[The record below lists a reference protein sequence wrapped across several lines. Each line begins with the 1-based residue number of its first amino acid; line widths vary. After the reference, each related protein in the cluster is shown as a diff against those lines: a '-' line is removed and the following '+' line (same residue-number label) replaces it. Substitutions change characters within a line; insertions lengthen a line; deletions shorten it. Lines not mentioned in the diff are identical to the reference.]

1 MPFHLLPNLLFCI
14 MEQADMCIR
23 IEKRE
28 VKSLNDYF

>member
-1 MPFHLLPNLLFCI
+1 MPFHLLPNLLFRI

-28 VKSLNDYF
+28 VKFLNDYF